1 MDTVTPNYSPDQPTS
16 NQDAFD
22 KVLAFMRE
30 QKIAAYDTALSAC
43 RYRTFDGL
51 KCAVGCLFP
60 DSLYFRAMDI
70 QTYDDIT
77 GLSGINTVLQDY
89 PTLADWFANCDTEL
103 LSDLQSAHDVY
114 MPRFTKEG
122 ELPSMHTWE
131 RKMQELARQYNLKY
145 TSAEVAPD
153 DYC

>member
-1 MDTVTPNYSPDQPTS
+1 MYTSTNTYSPDQPTS

-30 QKIAAYDTALSAC
+30 QKIAAYDTEMSTC
-43 RYRTFDGL
+43 RYRTSIGL

-60 DSLYFRAMDI
+60 DSLYHYKMDI
-70 QTYDDIT
+70 QTSQELGCWI
-77 GLSGINTVLQDY
+77 GIAILLNY

-103 LSDLQSAHDVY
+103 LKDLQSIHDRY
-114 MPRFTKEG
+114 MPRLTKEG
-122 ELPSMHTWE
+122 ELPNMQIWE
-131 RKMQELARQYNLKY
+131 RKMQELAGQYNLKY
-145 TSAEVAPD
+145 TPPEGAPD

>member
-30 QKIAAYDTALSAC
+30 QKIAAYDTELNTC
-43 RYRTFDGL
+43 RYRTPTGL

-60 DSLYFRAMDI
+60 DSLYLYAMDL

-77 GLSGINTVLQDY
+77 CLSGIAYILQNY
-89 PTLADWFANCDTEL
+89 PTLADWFANCDTDL
-103 LSDLQSAHDVY
+103 LMALQSIHDRY
-114 MPRFTKEG
+114 MPRITEEG

-131 RKMQELARQYNLKY
+131 RKMQEIAGQYNLKY
-145 TSAEVAPD
+145 TSAEKAPD